1 MDEDKIQGGLWHK
14 TSKQPDKPGYYGGSI
29 TINGQEYW
37 ANVYKNEYKKESKHP
52 DLNLVLKPKEPR
64 PEGPVPQAEGENDI
78 PF

>member
-29 TINGQEYW
+29 TIAGQEYW
-37 ANVYKNEYKKESKHP
+37 ANVYKNEYKKESKQP
-52 DLNLVLKPKEPR
+52 DVHLVLKPKEPR
-64 PEGPVPQAEGENDI
+64 LDTPQPQGESDI